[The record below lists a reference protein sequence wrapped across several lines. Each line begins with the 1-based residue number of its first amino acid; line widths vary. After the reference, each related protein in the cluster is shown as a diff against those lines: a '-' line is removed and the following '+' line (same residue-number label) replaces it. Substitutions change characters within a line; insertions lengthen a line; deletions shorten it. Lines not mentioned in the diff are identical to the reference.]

1 MNILMSVYV
10 FILFFVLVP
19 GQIVRLP
26 MNASK
31 LVVNLTHALVFAI
44 IFHFTHDRIMMMTSG
59 METLVM
65 M

>member
-1 MNILMSVYV
+1 MSVYV

-44 IFHFTHDRIMMMTSG
+44 IFHFTYNRVMMMTSG
-59 METLVM
+59 MESLVIM
-65 M
+65 